1 MFAGYEVYDKEKE
14 YVTKDGKIYSEEMF
28 RRDYPAVVSQ
38 KMAVYVYGNTIT
50 QAFPLAYLRGIN
62 GIENSMTDGNAMML
76 INERKQLD
84 ETENTPLERIAAS
97 LEYLVLLFM
106 GNRQ

>member
-1 MFAGYEVYDKEKE
+1 
-14 YVTKDGKIYSEEMF
+14 
-28 RRDYPAVVSQ
+28 
-38 KMAVYVYGNTIT
+38 MAVYVYGNTIT

>member
-62 GIENSMTDGNAMML
+62 GIENS
-76 INERKQLD
+76 
-84 ETENTPLERIAAS
+84 TPLERIAAS